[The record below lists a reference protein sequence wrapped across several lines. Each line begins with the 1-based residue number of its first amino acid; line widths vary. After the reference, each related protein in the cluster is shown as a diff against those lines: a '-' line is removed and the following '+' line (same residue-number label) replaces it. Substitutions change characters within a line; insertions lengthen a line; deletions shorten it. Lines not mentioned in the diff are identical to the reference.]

1 MINTSKQSDI
11 EPLDQ
16 VGNNEVEEAA
26 ARVLLVE
33 DDPALRHVLRNVL
46 EISGYHVQEADS
58 KVTAEAILKQDTDI
72 AVIVLDLGLPPSPH
86 TTSEGLAV
94 IRFVISDLC
103 PAKIV
108 VLTGQDEESS
118 ALAAIK
124 EGAFDFLAKPSR
136 SEDIRNSVRR
146 AVLFYQKER
155 KLSVDEGLTKLQ
167 ITAKVADGLKAVREE
182 AEEKLVRQVLKDTKF
197 NVYQSAA
204 RLGLK
209 RESIYY
215 FLKKF
220 GIKRDRG

>member
-1 MINTSKQSDI
+1 MMKESKQTDIGPSDR
-11 EPLDQ
+11 
-16 VGNNEVEEAA
+16 VGVDEVEAPA

-33 DDPALRHVLRNVL
+33 DDPALRQVLRNVL

-58 KVTAEAILKQDTDI
+58 KATAEAVLKQDADI

-86 TTSEGLAV
+86 TTTEGLAV
-94 IRFVISDLC
+94 IRFVIDDLY
-103 PAKIV
+103 PAKVV

-136 SEDIRNSVRR
+136 AEDIRNSVRR
-146 AVLFYQKER
+146 AVLFYRKER

-182 AEEKLVRQVLKDTKF
+182 AEEKLVRQVLKDTQF

-220 GIKRDRG
+220 GIKRDHG